1 MLEREIRGRL
11 DEVEAALEKAV
22 RADSDMLAETAQYLL
37 AAGGKRF
44 RPMLVLL
51 SGYFGDPSDPRLVP
65 GSVSIELVHQA
76 TLYHDDVIDE
86 ADARHAVQ
94 SANARWSNTVA
105 ILTGDYLFAKA
116 SEISTDLGTDICA
129 LLARTIATLCDG
141 QIREVEAAGRVEQ
154 SEADYLDIIRRKTG
168 ALIATSC
175 RLGGMLSDAP
185 AEALDVLEQYG
196 EALGLAFQLSDDIM
210 DLTASQETLG
220 KEPGQDLREGVYTL
234 PVLHALGDPG
244 VPNCVRSWR
253 TDPRAG
259 ASGPGARDRP
269 GPGHLARRARP
280 PWSSR
285 SIGPTACLNV
295 SRTARPGP
303 RSGSWPSSCAARCG
317 AGELRGRRGTLARIR
332 AARENIHKRG
342 DLLPVVRGR
351 PRGPDRRRGARR
363 GGVRR
368 RKAHR
373 TPAAG
378 RRQAAHVRMRDR
390 PGRRG
395 LVAEPGPLLRLRVPV
410 RDLRRRVRLPVPVGR
425 IFESLGYQAVVEMA
439 IFIGILAVGLLYAWR
454 KGVLRWA

>member
-1 MLEREIRGRL
+1 MSRRMIPGLESPDPVLEREIRGRL

-234 PVLHALGDPG
+234 PVLHALSG
-244 VPNCVRSWR
+244 
-253 TDPRAG
+253 PRAAELRELLRDG
-259 ASGPGARDRP
+259 PPSGERLDRALEVVRA
-269 GPGHLARRARP
+269 PGHLARARSAVVAEVDRAHGLIERL
-280 PWSSR
+280 SD
-285 SIGPTACLNV
+285 GPA
-295 SRTARPGP
+295 RTALGQLAEFL
-303 RSGSWPSSCAARCG
+303 AARCDARG
-317 AGELRGRRGTLARIR
+317 SGGSRSERGRASGSL
-332 AARENIHKRG
+332 
-342 DLLPVVRGR
+342 
-351 PRGPDRRRGARR
+351 
-363 GGVRR
+363 
-368 RKAHR
+368 
-373 TPAAG
+373 AG
-378 RRQAAHVRMRDR
+378 R
-390 PGRRG
+390 
-395 LVAEPGPLLRLRVPV
+395 
-410 RDLRRRVRLPVPVGR
+410 
-425 IFESLGYQAVVEMA
+425 ES
-439 IFIGILAVGLLYAWR
+439 
-454 KGVLRWA
+454 

>member
-1 MLEREIRGRL
+1 MSRRMIPGLESPDPVLEREIRGRL

-210 DLTASQETLG
+210 DVIATEADLG
-220 KEPGQDLREGVYTL
+220 KEPGVDMKEGVYTL
-234 PVLHALGDPG
+234 PVLYALHEGSRLEELRQLLAEGPPSG
-244 VPNCVRSWR
+244 QRLARALEIVRSDATLR
-253 TDPRAG
+253 F
-259 ASGPGARDRP
+259 
-269 GPGHLARRARP
+269 ARRAVTREAG
-280 PWSSR
+280 R
-285 SIGPTACLNV
+285 ATAVAKELPAGA
-295 SRTARPGP
+295 ARD
-303 RSGSWPSSCAARCG
+303 ALVHLATFLAVRCG
-317 AGELRGRRGTLARIR
+317 ADA
-332 AARENIHKRG
+332 
-342 DLLPVVRGR
+342 P
-351 PRGPDRRRGARR
+351 
-363 GGVRR
+363 
-368 RKAHR
+368 
-373 TPAAG
+373 
-378 RRQAAHVRMRDR
+378 
-390 PGRRG
+390 
-395 LVAEPGPLLRLRVPV
+395 
-410 RDLRRRVRLPVPVGR
+410 
-425 IFESLGYQAVVEMA
+425 
-439 IFIGILAVGLLYAWR
+439 
-454 KGVLRWA
+454 